1 VEGGHSQRDA
11 ALAGVVGARLSRF
24 SQTCGE
30 VDSTKAQGARAD
42 DAEEGSLALRRIAQR
57 IGCSPRLDATP
68 AGMAALREPEDL
80 SDDERKALRQMQ
92 GVCDDVAAAYPLAQ
106 QFVGKIRAREA
117 EAFDPWLEAAERSG
131 VADLQSFASELRQ
144 ERKAVQAA
152 LMLPYS
158 NGQTEGQINKLKL
171 IKRSMYGLVPT
182 SICCVSASSMLVD
195 ANSVGEPLQVSSC
208 CTKSSGEPVFGEQVT
223 KAPRESQTKLGPS
236 RV

>member
-1 VEGGHSQRDA
+1 
-11 ALAGVVGARLSRF
+11 
-24 SQTCGE
+24 
-30 VDSTKAQGARAD
+30 
-42 DAEEGSLALRRIAQR
+42 
-57 IGCSPRLDATP
+57 
-68 AGMAALREPEDL
+68 
-80 SDDERKALRQMQ
+80 MQ

-158 NGQTEGQINKLKL
+158 NEQTEGQRNKLKL

-223 KAPRESQTKLGPS
+223 KAPRESQTKLGPW